1 MNSVWCLP
9 TRTHQSPPCQMRYDS
24 AQDQLGFCNECRLI
38 CSIRTP
44 ACGTEQS
51 YRRPHTQYEI
61 VGKWLVSD
69 RAHGRS

>member
-1 MNSVWCLP
+1 MNSVWCLS
-9 TRTHQSPPCQMRYDS
+9 TRTHQSPTSQMRYNS

-44 ACGTEQS
+44 AGGTEQS
-51 YRRPHTQYEI
+51 YGRPYTQYEI

-69 RAHGRS
+69 RAHDRS